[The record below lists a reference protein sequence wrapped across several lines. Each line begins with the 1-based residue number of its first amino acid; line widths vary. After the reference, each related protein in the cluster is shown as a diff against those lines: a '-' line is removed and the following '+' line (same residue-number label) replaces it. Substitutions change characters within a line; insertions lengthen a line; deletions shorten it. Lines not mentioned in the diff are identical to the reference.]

1 MKNKVVASLCLLVV
15 SCHMTGCAKNEV
27 ETIATQTTETQ
38 STQTNSETIIATE
51 KEVVDNSEIEEETE
65 VIIEITEES
74 ETITEENFETTENI
88 LPEENIENDNVENNK
103 EITLETEQ
111 ELEEVIEQLEEVKP
125 EVVFTVTKKDGV
137 LYAKSSVNVRT
148 LPSTQGEVISTLS
161 QNNKVTQTGVCD
173 NGWVEILYDNQT
185 AYVSGKYLSTEKY
198 IPPTYT
204 WDDSIVNADNA
215 SDYTLS
221 QVSKYFLMVP
231 ENIRTKFKENGW
243 VIKVTTGNLG
253 EMIYGEKKS
262 IKAVI
267 VYPQKVIWVDSRKD
281 SATAIIHEMGHFMD
295 DQLFFTSTGK
305 LCNDAWEAE
314 VGTFKANHKTHDNN
328 TNNPTEYFAEFF
340 EVMILNPNIRQKC
353 PMTAAFMDS
362 CIAEMSTF

>member
-1 MKNKVVASLCLLVV
+1 MKNKVMASLCLLAV
-15 SCHMTGCAKNEV
+15 SCYMTGCAKNEV
-27 ETIATQTTETQ
+27 ETITTETIKTQ
-38 STQTNSETIIATE
+38 STQTNSKTIMATE
-51 KEVVDNSEIEEETE
+51 EEVVDNSEIEKETE
-65 VIIEITEES
+65 IVIETTEES
-74 ETITEENFETTENI
+74 ETMPEENIETTEDI
-88 LPEENIENDNVENNK
+88 LPEENVENDNVENS
-103 EITLETEQ
+103 EEETTLETEQ
-111 ELEEVIEQLEEVKP
+111 EPVVEQPEEVKP
-125 EVVFTVTKKDGV
+125 EVVFEVTKKDGV

-148 LPSTQGEVISTLS
+148 LPSKQGEIISTLS
-161 QNNKVTQTGVCD
+161 QNNEVTQTGVCD
-173 NGWVEILYDNQT
+173 NGWVEILYNNQT
-185 AYVSGKYLSTEKY
+185 AYVSGNYLSTEKY
-198 IPPTYT
+198 VPPTYT

-267 VYPQKVIWVDSRKD
+267 VYPQKVIWVDSRKG

-295 DQLFFTSTGK
+295 DQLFFTSMGK

-314 VGTFKANHKTHDNN
+314 VETFKANHKTHDNN

-340 EVMILNPNIRQKC
+340 EVMILNPSIRQKC